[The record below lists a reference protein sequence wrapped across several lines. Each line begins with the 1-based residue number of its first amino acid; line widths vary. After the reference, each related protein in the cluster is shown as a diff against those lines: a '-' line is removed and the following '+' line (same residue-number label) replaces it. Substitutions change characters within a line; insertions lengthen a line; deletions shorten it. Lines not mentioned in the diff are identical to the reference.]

1 MILNEKYRPT
11 SIEECIL
18 PKHIK
23 DGFRSMVQKGEM
35 QHLLLSGDKGMG
47 KTSVAIALCND
58 LESEYILI
66 NASLHN
72 GIDTLRTTILDFAST
87 MSIDGNMKTIIMD
100 EADRLSASAQD
111 GLRGFIE
118 EFSSNCKFIM
128 TANFPN
134 RISSP
139 LRESRLIE
147 IEFKISEEERPD
159 IQKQMFVRCMDILG
173 KEEITF
179 KKDILATL
187 IKRYYPDMRRIINTM
202 QYHSRSG
209 VLEITSL
216 SDSDEE
222 QVAYIKRVIKSNDF
236 VRIREWANDNS
247 KADHSILLQ
256 NIYSVAGEIFN
267 GQALSASIVMI
278 SDYQDK
284 LYRAVNP
291 EITLAA
297 LMVELGQLT

>member
-1 MILNEKYRPT
+1 MILNEKYRPS

-18 PKHIK
+18 PKYIK
-23 DGFRSMVQKGEM
+23 DGFSSMVKKGEM

-58 LESEYILI
+58 LDSEYLLI

-87 MSIDGNMKTIIMD
+87 MSMDGNMKTIIMD

-147 IEFKISEEERPD
+147 IEFKISEEERVD

-173 KEEITF
+173 KEGISF

-291 EITLAA
+291 EITLSA